1 MIFMTLF
8 MSSDLGLEFTIF
20 THVKLFKLLKN
31 MWKMQMKI
39 FSIITNVSV
48 LPELVF
54 MDGPKTHR

>member
-1 MIFMTLF
+1 

-31 MWKMQMKI
+31 MSRMQMKI
-39 FSIITNVSV
+39 FSMIINASV

-54 MDGPKTHR
+54 FGGPRHIGSATL

>member
-1 MIFMTLF
+1 

-31 MWKMQMKI
+31 ILKMQMKI
-39 FSIITNVSV
+39 FSMITNASV

-54 MDGPKTHR
+54 FGGPKHMGSVTL

>member
-1 MIFMTLF
+1 

-31 MWKMQMKI
+31 MFEMQKKI
-39 FSIITNVSV
+39 FSMITNVTE

-54 MDGPKTHR
+54 FGGPKRIGSVTL